1 MKTVTKGR
9 KRTVIRLEIL
19 LLTLSFLMSIGTS
32 FFESSIYYNAAVAL
46 MVLSVGVHFVLN
58 GTTRIKKR
66 LFLIMCVVLVVLL
79 YNYTL
84 SPLAT
89 KKLLV
94 YLSTFLMGVFLA
106 EDGDE
111 EGIRSLLCVYSCILT
126 ISALYGVFETLFG
139 NVLDA
144 YTVRT
149 YAATYRLHSIYLHP
163 IIFSLMMLQ
172 AFSIN
177 HFLVKNQTLKNIL
190 GIINV
195 YCIFMSLSRSSWL
208 VLAVLIA
215 LLLVQKKVTQK
226 RSLLLGMIIN
236 KKSITAVF
244 VLAVIIGVFIQKA
257 DITSYWGTLLNRW
270 QALEGSMA
278 VSYRSRVVS
287 AVWQDRVHDLN
298 PIHWI
303 LGSGYHSVQNSVGS
317 AGIYF
322 GTVGNNVVD
331 NEWVTLTYDFGLLG
345 IILLLYFTWKSLHV
359 FFSKN
364 ESENMWIVALCIIA
378 NLLMAFI
385 CDTFGWAPA
394 GNIAFVLF
402 GVMFY
407 KKRIKLKDSE
417 VRM

>member
-1 MKTVTKGR
+1 MKTVTRGR
-9 KRTVIRLEIL
+9 KKTVIRIEIF

-32 FFESSIYYNAAVAL
+32 FFESSIYYNAAVVL
-46 MVLSVGVHFVLN
+46 MVLSLGVHFVLN
-58 GTTRIKKR
+58 GTTGIKKR
-66 LFLIMCVVLVVLL
+66 LFSIICIVLVVLI
-79 YNYTL
+79 YNYIL

-89 KKLLV
+89 KKLFV
-94 YLSTFLMGVFLA
+94 YLSAFLMGVFLA

-126 ISALYGVFETLFG
+126 VSALYGVFETLFG
-139 NVLDA
+139 NKLDV

-149 YAATYRLHSIYLHP
+149 YAAIYRLHSIYLHP

-172 AFSIN
+172 AFAIN
-177 HFLVKNQTLKNIL
+177 HFLIKNQTLKNIL
-190 GIINV
+190 GMINV

-208 VLAVLIA
+208 VLAILIVLII
-215 LLLVQKKVTQK
+215 LQKKKTQK
-226 RSLLLGMIIN
+226 KPLLLGKVIN
-236 KKSITAVF
+236 KQSITAVL
-244 VLAVIIGVFIQKA
+244 VLAIIIGIFLQKA
-257 DITSYWGTLLNRW
+257 DVLSYWGTLLNRW
-270 QALEGSMA
+270 QALEGSMS
-278 VSYRSRVVS
+278 VSYRSGVVT
-287 AVWQDRVHDLN
+287 AVWQDRVQDLN

-303 LGSGYHSVQNSVGS
+303 LGSGYHSVQNAVGR

-345 IILLLYFTWKSLHV
+345 IMILLYFTWKSLYI

-364 ESENMWIVALCIIA
+364 ESENMWIVALCIIV
-378 NLLMAFI
+378 NLMMALI

-394 GNIAFVLF
+394 GNIAFVFF

-417 VRM
+417 VRI